1 MTTTRLLPVTDSVAV
16 PMSPDD
22 MTAGQRERRR
32 HVLETVIGM
41 LAEMSPDRIQM
52 REISERSGVA
62 LGTLYRY
69 FPAKQHVL
77 AASMVAWNEILAERL
92 AQEKAAGGRA
102 HGSVLDRV
110 ADLYTRQ
117 MKAFQ
122 RGPNF
127 ARLEVELQTSEDP
140 YVRDTL
146 DERSAANRRALFE
159 LMDGVPAERARLASL
174 SIGSTMLNS
183 LVLWTTG
190 RIGYPEALRNVVDV
204 CHLVLA
210 DYAGAD
216 ADARLR

>member
-1 MTTTRLLPVTDSVAV
+1 MTDSVAL

-22 MTAGQRERRR
+22 MTEAQRARRR
-32 HVLETVIGM
+32 HLLDTVIEM
-41 LAEMSPDRIQM
+41 LGDTSPERIQM
-52 REISERSGVA
+52 REVSERSGVA

-69 FPAKQHVL
+69 FPAKQHLL
-77 AASMVAWNEILAERL
+77 AASMAAWNDILADRL
-92 AQEKAAGGRA
+92 AEERATGRRGHEHA
-102 HGSVLDRV
+102 SVLDRV
-110 ADLYTRQ
+110 LDLYTRQ

-127 ARLEVELQTSEDP
+127 ARLEVELQTSDDP

-146 DERSAANRRALFE
+146 DDRSALNRKALFE

-190 RIGYPEALRNVVDV
+190 RIGFPEALRNVQDV
-204 CHLVLA
+204 TRLVLE
-210 DYAGAD
+210 D
-216 ADARLR
+216 R

>member
-1 MTTTRLLPVTDSVAV
+1 VTESVAV

-22 MTAGQRERRR
+22 MTDAQRARRR
-32 HVLETVIGM
+32 HLLDTVIEM
-41 LAEMSPDRIQM
+41 LAETSPDRIQM
-52 REISERSGVA
+52 REVSERSGVA

-69 FPAKQHVL
+69 FPAKQHLL
-77 AASMVAWNEILAERL
+77 AAAMVAWNDILAERL
-92 AQEKAAGGRA
+92 AEERETGRRRNA

-110 ADLYTRQ
+110 VDLYTRQ

-127 ARLEVELQTSEDP
+127 ARLEVELQTSDDP

-146 DERSAANRRALFE
+146 DERSAANRKMLFE
-159 LMDGVPAERARLASL
+159 LMEGVPAERARLASL

-190 RIGYPEALRNVVDV
+190 RIGFPEALRNVQDV
-204 CHLVLA
+204 SRLVL
-210 DYAGAD
+210 GE
-216 ADARLR
+216 